1 MRSFH
6 NDGKKIPTQ
15 RDQKQLYINVRRRA
29 DIREEKKEKHQIRR
43 EISGIYYKII
53 DIAYQPIFLYLSF
66 IEEQ

>member
-29 DIREEKKEKHQIRR
+29 DIREEKKEKH
-43 EISGIYYKII
+43 
-53 DIAYQPIFLYLSF
+53 
-66 IEEQ
+66 